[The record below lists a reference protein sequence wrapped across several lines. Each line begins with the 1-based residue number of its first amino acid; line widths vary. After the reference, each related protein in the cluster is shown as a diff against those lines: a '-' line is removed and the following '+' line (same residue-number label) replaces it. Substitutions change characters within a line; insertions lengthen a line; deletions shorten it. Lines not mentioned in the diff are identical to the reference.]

1 MGVSISVNQTNFA
14 TEVIEKSHQT
24 PVLVDFFAQW
34 CGPCQ
39 MLKPVLEKLAQ
50 EYNFVLAKVDIDQ
63 SPELA
68 HTYGVEG
75 VPDVKVVVD
84 GKVTD
89 GFVGMLPEPKLREF
103 LAQLQVTSLL
113 DEALESIYA
122 EAAIGNV
129 DQAETRLAALL
140 EQYPDHRGLTLGAA
154 NFYIEADRIGEAE
167 SLLAKI
173 QDYDK
178 EYATPAK
185 TLKAIV
191 QFKQITLQPPGD
203 SDLDRAFQHAASL
216 VLEENYAAALEQFLT
231 IVTEDRRFRDDGAR
245 KAMLAIFDLL
255 GDDHPLTKDYR
266 KRLVMALY

>member
-1 MGVSISVNQTNFA
+1 MGASISVNQSTFA
-14 TEVIEKSHQT
+14 TEVIAKSHEK

-50 EYNFVLAKVDIDQ
+50 EYDFILAKVDIDQ

-68 HTYGVEG
+68 QTYGVEG
-75 VPDVKVVVD
+75 VPDVRVVVD
-84 GKVTD
+84 GTVGN

-113 DEALESIYA
+113 DEALEAIYTD
-122 EAAIGNV
+122 AAIGNV
-129 DQAETRLAALL
+129 DQAEARLTALL
-140 EQYPDHRGLTLGAA
+140 EQHPDNRGLTLEAA
-154 NFYIEADRIGEAE
+154 NFYIEADRLDTAEA
-167 SLLAKI
+167 LLAKI

-178 EYATPAK
+178 DYAPHAK

-191 QFKQITLQPPGD
+191 QFKQMAFQPDGD
-203 SDLDRAFQHAASL
+203 SDLDRAFKQAATL
-216 VLEENYAAALEQFLT
+216 VLEEDYGAALDQFLT
-231 IVTEDRRFRDDGAR
+231 ILTTDRRFREDGAR
-245 KAMLAIFDLL
+245 KAMLAVFDLL

-266 KRLVMALY
+266 KRLVMVLY